1 MKRIALLIFGS
12 IFCVSNSF
20 SQYFAIDT
28 LKDESPYHK
37 QVFFIFPHLSSAA
50 NPTAANRIYMD
61 LAKDVLKIEPGQQK
75 RSLFEN
81 IWGSAELDVP
91 IVGDISY
98 RVINNDADFFCIG
111 ISATGC
117 GAYCE
122 DWTRYY
128 TRESSTGRKITLEA
142 LFTGDGLQHL
152 LALIN
157 ALKVKRIQDNIS
169 DLQDGLKTKALSDD
183 DKQDYRTA
191 IDVYGQCLQRA
202 GGTQYLS
209 FSLDKGQVTIYEDH
223 CLPHSIRFLDK
234 VDYTFSF
241 DVSAVKNYLSDY
253 GLSLLKQ

>member
-1 MKRIALLIFGS
+1 MKRIALLTIGFIFS
-12 IFCVSNSF
+12 VSNSF
-20 SQYFAIDT
+20 AQYFGIDT

-37 QVFFIFPHLSSAA
+37 QVFFIFPHLSNAA

-61 LAKDVLKIEPGQQK
+61 LAKDVLNIEPGKQK

-91 IVGDISY
+91 TVGDISF

-128 TRESSTGRKITLEA
+128 TRESSTGRKVTLEA
-142 LFTGDGLQHL
+142 IFTGDGLQKL
-152 LALIN
+152 LSLVN

-169 DLQDGLKTKALSDD
+169 DLQDGLKTKPLSDD
-183 DKQDYRTA
+183 DKQDYKTA
-191 IDVYGQCLQRA
+191 IDAYSQCLQRA
-202 GGTQYLS
+202 GGTENVS
-209 FSLDKGQVTIYEDH
+209 FSLDKNEITIHLDH
-223 CLPHSIRFLDK
+223 CLPHAVRFLDK
-234 VDYTFSF
+234 MDYSFSF
-241 DVSAVKNYLSDY
+241 DVAGVKTYLSDY
-253 GLSLLKQ
+253 GLALLKQ